1 IVGIFK
7 MVMLPILGQL
17 SDEYG
22 RKPLLLITVSTTI
35 IPFTLLA
42 ISESRAFVYAYY
54 VLRTIS
60 YIISQGSIFCIAVA
74 YVADI
79 VDNRKRAAVFSWIT
93 GLFSASHVVGNLLA
107 RFDSSLDLLS
117 SLYVILSF

>member
-1 IVGIFK
+1 

-35 IPFTLLA
+35 IPFSKCSLIITHVYRMLQDITSGQHLVLLYYVSALLA

-74 YVADI
+74 YVVRHTAL
-79 VDNRKRAAVFSWIT
+79 F
-93 GLFSASHVVGNLLA
+93 FSASLVT
-107 RFDSSLDLLS
+107 R
-117 SLYVILSF
+117 